1 MFQHIVDTQAMGVIV
16 LDHELRVLYLNP
28 AAEALLQ
35 VSLSQATDAPI
46 QELVLL
52 TEKIQAQ
59 LVAALTS
66 NQPFTERDTTLRL
79 PDNISQ
85 QVDFTV
91 NIIESSGN
99 LLLELYPL
107 NRFQRINRD
116 DESVARQE
124 TTRHLVRGLA
134 HEVKNP
140 LGGIRGAA
148 QLLEKELSD
157 EEQREYTN
165 VIISEADRLTELV
178 DRMLGPQ
185 KNLQIAPVNL
195 LKVIEH
201 VIQLVEAERPN
212 FVRWR
217 RDYDPSL
224 PDLEADEPQLI
235 QAVMNVVRNAC
246 EAMYDTEEPRIQLRS
261 RGIRQ
266 FTIGQTLHRLVMQLD
281 ITDNGPGIAEEH
293 LPRLTERFYRVDDS
307 RERQPGKGG
316 TGLGLA
322 IVKHVLT
329 RHKGS
334 LTIESA
340 LGDGTCF
347 TARFPARV
355 VVDVKAENNNEVR
368 DAG

>member
-35 VSLSQATDAPI
+35 VSLSQATNAPI

-91 NIIESSGN
+91 NIIESNGN

-201 VIQLVEAERPN
+201 VIQLVEAERPD
-212 FVRWR
+212 FVQWR

-246 EAMYDTEEPRIQLRS
+246 EAMHDTEEPRIQLRS

-281 ITDNGPGIAEEH
+281 ITDNGPGIEAAMAERIFF
-293 LPRLTERFYRVDDS
+293 PMISGRPD
-307 RERQPGKGG
+307 G

-322 IVKHVLT
+322 ITQNIIDQHG
-329 RHKGS
+329 GS
-334 LTIESA
+334 IQVSSKP
-340 LGDGTCF
+340 GQTCF
-347 TARFPARV
+347 TIYLPFTQEAASSEADPNPKEATAL
-355 VVDVKAENNNEVR
+355 KATT
-368 DAG
+368 